1 MAEKNKLDSA
11 LIAVTK
17 PLAPEKSVIKGSG
30 YRITVLTDRLIR
42 VETSA
47 TDNYIDD
54 ATQAVWFRNLE
65 TPKYKIEKNGDKVK
79 IVTDAVTFI
88 INKDGKG
95 KVIFKDGT
103 SAYCNNKGNLL
114 GTMRTL
120 DGNFGVFNL
129 QKGIMSKSGVAV
141 LADDSLLLN
150 KDGEVA
156 ARNTDTADRYIFAYG
171 KDFRGALKDFYRLTG
186 GVPLIPRFALG
197 N

>member
-1 MAEKNKLDSA
+1 M
-11 LIAVTK
+11 
-17 PLAPEKSVIKGSG
+17 
-30 YRITVLTDRLIR
+30 
-42 VETSA
+42 
-47 TDNYIDD
+47 
-54 ATQAVWFRNLE
+54 
-65 TPKYKIEKNGDKVK
+65 
-79 IVTDAVTFI
+79 TFI

-141 LADDSLLLN
+141 LADDSLLL
-150 KDGEVA
+150 KKEGEVA

-171 KDFRGALKDFYRLTG
+171 KDFRGALKDFYRWTG
-186 GVPLIPRFALG
+186 GVPLISRFALG
-197 N
+197 NWWSRYLAYTQQEYVDLMQKFIDKDIPITVATVDMDWHWVNINERFGTDYKSKFTQSAGWTGYSWIPIYSRP